1 MGRMK
6 RRHVVVLGFAA
17 AGSAAAQKAACP
29 NYFAAGL
36 KERWKLSKDYSQAM
50 LAKMPDQYLGFR
62 PVPEVWT
69 FSQQLTHLA
78 DANILMS
85 APLRGEKPVY
95 VGNPR
100 QLGRAELEKHLK
112 DSYDV
117 TGTGFDRL
125 KSDADAEQ
133 IVQFLDERIA
143 KRDLCYR
150 LLDHATHHRSQA
162 LAYLRLK
169 GIVPPEYAG

>member
-1 MGRMK
+1 MK
-6 RRHVVVLGFAA
+6 RRDVVAFGLAA
-17 AGSAAAQKAACP
+17 AGSAVAQRAACP
-29 NYFAAGL
+29 SYFAAGL
-36 KERWKLSKDYSQAM
+36 KKRWKLSKDYSLAM
-50 LAKMPDQYLGFR
+50 LAKMPDQYLSFR

-85 APLRGEKPVY
+85 APLRGEKPDY
-95 VGNPR
+95 VGDPR

-112 DSYDV
+112 DSYDLAAI
-117 TGTGFDRL
+117 GFDRL
-125 KSDADAEQ
+125 KSDAEAEE
-133 IVQFLDERIA
+133 IVQFFDERIA

-162 LAYLRLK
+162 LVYLRLK

>member
-1 MGRMK
+1 
-6 RRHVVVLGFAA
+6 VT
-17 AGSAAAQKAACP
+17 
-29 NYFAAGL
+29 
-36 KERWKLSKDYSQAM
+36 
-50 LAKMPDQYLGFR
+50 
-62 PVPEVWT
+62 EVWT

-85 APLRGEKPVY
+85 APLRGEKPDY
-95 VGNPR
+95 VGDPR

-112 DSYDV
+112 DSYAAAAV
-117 TGTGFDRL
+117 GFDRL

-133 IVQFLDERIA
+133 MVQFFDERIA

-162 LAYLRLK
+162 LVY
-169 GIVPPEYAG
+169 